1 VSMESVQKEE
11 AVVADGAIRPFTVE
25 VGRSS

>member
-11 AVVADGAIRPFTVE
+11 AVVADGAIRPFTVD

>member
-1 VSMESVQKEE
+1 MESVQKEE